1 MGKVLKDPKDIF
13 QDVIHDF
20 NGLYGD
26 DLVSILLY
34 GSAVGSDYRP
44 GESDINFMVVL
55 TDEGIK
61 GLDKAFATVQKWRK
75 RRVAVPLFLTQSY
88 IETSTDVF
96 PIEYLNFQKNY
107 ILVYG
112 KDVLKDLHFEVNHVR
127 LQCEREIKGKLLLLR
142 ETFLETAGKA
152 NPLRSAISQ
161 SIQAFS
167 AVFRALLFL
176 KGQEPPAH
184 KRALMKVTSE
194 AFDLDAALFERLLDV
209 KEGKAKPKGE
219 EIKELYRE
227 YLEEI
232 RKLMK
237 MIDAWE
243 G

>member
-1 MGKVLKDPKDIF
+1 MGKVLKDPRDIF
-13 QDVIHDF
+13 RDITEDF
-20 NGLYGD
+20 SSLYGD

-44 GESDINFMVVL
+44 GESDINFMIVL

-61 GLDKAFATVQKWRK
+61 RLDRAFTLVHQWRK
-75 RRVAVPLFLTQSY
+75 RRVALPLFLTQSY

-96 PIEYLNFQKNY
+96 PIEYLNFQNNY

-112 KDVLKDLHFEVNHVR
+112 KDVLKDLHFEANHVR

-152 NPLRSAISQ
+152 KPLRLAISQ
-161 SIQAFS
+161 SLEAFS

-176 KGQEPPAH
+176 KGEDPPAH
-184 KRALMKVTSE
+184 KRALMKMTSE
-194 AFDLDAALFERLLDV
+194 AFGLKAALFERLLDV
-209 KEGKAKPKGE
+209 KEGRVKLGGE
-219 EIKELYRE
+219 EIKALYGD

-243 G
+243 E

>member
-1 MGKVLKDPKDIF
+1 MGKVIKDPKDIF
-13 QDVIHDF
+13 QDIEHDF
-20 NGLYGD
+20 KDLYGN

-44 GESDINFMVVL
+44 GKSDINFMIVL

-61 GLDKAFATVQKWRK
+61 RLEKAFAVVQKWRK

-96 PIEYLNFQKNY
+96 PIEYLNFQRNY
-107 ILVYG
+107 LLIYG
-112 KDVLKDLHFEVNHVR
+112 KDVLKDLHFEGSHVR

-142 ETFLETAGKA
+142 ETFLETAGKT
-152 NPLRSAISQ
+152 NPLRSAVAQ
-161 SIQAFS
+161 SIEAFS

-194 AFDLDAALFERLLDV
+194 AFYLNAALFDRLLDV
-209 KEGKAKPKGE
+209 KEGKATPKGE
-219 EIKELYRE
+219 EIKKLYRD

-232 RKLMK
+232 RKLMR
-237 MIDAWE
+237 MIDSWE